1 MASLL
6 LFHIRGKQTET
17 IVLFGKL
24 IILIINNYL
33 MKKTLILCSIF
44 ASAVLYSCSS
54 RSDDNKNDIPTG
66 MTEAEHDSA
75 TPATNVT
82 ADSSAMSGHSDEHGN
97 GSTRTSGNS
106 GH

>member
-1 MASLL
+1 
-6 LFHIRGKQTET
+6 
-17 IVLFGKL
+17 
-24 IILIINNYL
+24 
-33 MKKTLILCSIF
+33 MKKTLIILSIF
-44 ASAVLYSCSS
+44 SSSLFYSCSS
-54 RSDDNKNDIPTG
+54 RSDDNKKDIPAG